1 VTSKT
6 GFRKQLRD
14 RLLAYRHDVLLRIV
28 VGPNFRE
35 PIEFTG
41 AEILSRAEQLAAS
54 NVSPAGGNVVL
65 LLLPHCPELFLLH
78 LGLVLQGDIP
88 AILAWPTSRVDP
100 EKYQRNLVHQLSNL
114 PAGQLLTVNRL
125 AENLACS
132 LPYEVSS
139 VETANAGMHEKLF
152 PSGEIRE
159 LIQPLPAA
167 PRTVP
172 SRDTIFL
179 QFSGGTT
186 GAQKAVA
193 VTGEMLA
200 TQLARL
206 RDALNFNHKDS
217 VASWLPMYH
226 DMGLIACLWM
236 PLWHGASSV
245 HIGANDWVMKP
256 TLLLEYISRF
266 RSTFCWLPNFSFS
279 YLSQQRA
286 HFQDPLGLESV
297 KAWINCSEPV
307 RLKSMSGFA
316 NAFADCGVKSDC
328 LQTSYAMAEAVFAI
342 TQSQLGAQPPTVR
355 RTQLIDATSPYTD
368 LAFDVVDNVYVSSG
382 RPLQDTEVKIMQ
394 ATGSECPDLVCG
406 EIYIKTPS
414 LFSGYWGSD
423 GFQSHT
429 LQSGWH
435 ATGDFGFK
443 HHGEVFVIGR
453 YKDIVIVGGQNIFP
467 EDVEGVVNAL
477 DGVHRGRVVAFGVE
491 DPEYGTQSLAV
502 IAEASEF
509 NEHIEKRLETEIRNV
524 VLATIGIA
532 PRYVAVLPR
541 NWIVKSTAGKISRR
555 ETRERFLRERLTTT
569 EQEVL

>member
-1 VTSKT
+1 VTRKT
-6 GFRKQLRD
+6 AFRKQLRD
-14 RLLAYRHDVLLRIV
+14 RLLAFSHDILLRV
-28 VGPNFRE
+28 VMGPNFRE

-54 NVSPAGGNVVL
+54 YVSPPGGNVVL
-65 LLLPHCPELFLLH
+65 LLLPHSPELFLLH

-114 PAGQLLTVNRL
+114 PAGQLLTVSRL
-125 AENLACS
+125 AENLTG
-132 LPYEVSS
+132 LPYVATG
-139 VETANAGMHEKLF
+139 VDVVNAGIHEKLF
-152 PSGEIRE
+152 PAGEIRE
-159 LIQPLPAA
+159 QIRRVPSP
-167 PRTVP
+167 PRTIP
-172 SRDTIFL
+172 NTDALFL

-186 GAQKAVA
+186 GAQKAIV
-193 VTGEMLA
+193 VTSEMLT
-200 TQLARL
+200 TQLDRL
-206 RDALNFNHKDS
+206 GDALSFNNEDS
-217 VASWLPMYH
+217 VVSWLPMYH

-245 HIGANDWVMKP
+245 QIGANDWVMNP
-256 TLLLEYISRF
+256 ALLLEYISRF
-266 RSTFCWLPNFSFS
+266 RSTVCWLPNFSFS
-279 YLSQQRA
+279 YLSQRRSQLCDTFR
-286 HFQDPLGLESV
+286 LESV
-297 KAWINCSEPV
+297 RAWINCSEPV
-307 RLKSMSGFA
+307 RLKSMSEFA
-316 NAFADCGVKSDC
+316 DAFADCGVQSDR

-355 RTQLIDATSPYTD
+355 RTQLVDATSSYSD
-368 LAFDVVDNVYVSSG
+368 LAFDVIDNVYVSSG
-382 RPLQDTEVKIMQ
+382 KPLRDTEVKIVQ
-394 ATGSECPDLVCG
+394 TTGSECPELVCG

-414 LFSGYWGSD
+414 LFAGYWGSR

-429 LQSGWH
+429 LQCGWH

-443 HHGEVFVIGR
+443 HRGEVFVIGR
-453 YKDIVIVGGQNIFP
+453 YKDIVIVGGQNVFP

-477 DGVHRGRVVAFGVE
+477 DGVYAGRVVAFGVE

-502 IAEASEF
+502 IAETIEF
-509 NEHIEKRLETEIRNV
+509 NEQTERRLETAIRNL

-555 ETRERFLRERLTTT
+555 ETRERFLRERLTRTH
-569 EQEVL
+569 QEVP